1 MRKQDLKG
9 KTQEVPANL
18 VSIVT
23 KDFKRS
29 QKGPNWK
36 GFQLSRD
43 QKDQRLGEGW
53 VDLTVGL
60 REIMKEKDSR

>member
-36 GFQLSRD
+36 GF
-43 QKDQRLGEGW
+43 
-53 VDLTVGL
+53 
-60 REIMKEKDSR
+60 